1 MTRHYLDPAPR
12 SYSSAVMLLRRG
24 ELKPDDPA
32 RLGKP
37 DLETWLLNDAAD
49 ETDLLEL
56 FQAFAWRMVAA
67 GLPVQRVGLS
77 IGTLHPQLVGYSW
90 NWNSDDGY
98 CDELEVEERVLT
110 TDAYRLNP
118 IFQVIEHGEPFR
130 SRTDLA
136 DGAQQSPLMTELAEQ
151 GIVEYAALPLPAGSN
166 VHNAVTIATKQPGGF
181 SDAQFADINHYLR
194 LLALHVQKHI
204 ALRIS
209 ENIVTTYLGAAAGD
223 QVLRGSIKRGSGQP
237 IDAIIWASDMRGFTD
252 LAAQL
257 TERDMIAVLD
267 AYFDRLAGS
276 VMTHGGEVLKFIGDG
291 LLAVFPFS
299 RFGSEHDAATA
310 AITAAQDALCVLDQ
324 LNKDESQ
331 LSDIDGWRPLRTG
344 IALHRGEV
352 FFGNVGAPERLDF
365 TVIGRAVNA
374 VSRVEGLCKPLGR
387 PILITQP
394 VADLLSLPLDDLG
407 EHTLRGFTEP
417 VSIYAPQGGPSNPGT

>member
-1 MTRHYLDPAPR
+1 MTRQHLDPAPR
-12 SYSSAVMLLRRG
+12 SYTSGVMLRRRG
-24 ELKPDDPA
+24 EVKAADAA
-32 RLGKP
+32 RLGEP
-37 DLETWLLNDAAD
+37 DLETWLLNEAAD
-49 ETDLLEL
+49 EDDLLAL

-90 NWNSDDGY
+90 NWNSDDGF
-98 CDELEVEERVLT
+98 CDELEVEERVLAS
-110 TDAYRLNP
+110 DAYRLNP
-118 IFQVIEHGEPFR
+118 IFQVIDRGEPFR
-130 SRTDLA
+130 ARTDMSDVA
-136 DGAQQSPLMTELAEQ
+136 DLSPLLMELAEQ
-151 GIVEYAALPLPAGSN
+151 GILEYAALPMPAGSN
-166 VHNAVTIATKQPGGF
+166 VHNAVTIATKQAGGF
-181 SDAQFADINHYLR
+181 TEAEFTEINHYLR

-209 ENIVTTYLGAAAGD
+209 ENIVTTYLGSAAGH
-223 QVLRGSIKRGSGQP
+223 QVLHGSIKHGSGQP

-252 LAAQL
+252 LAARL

-276 VMTHGGEVLKFIGDG
+276 VMAEGGEVLKFIGDG

-299 RFGSEHDAATA
+299 RFDSEGDAASA
-310 AITAAQDALCVLDQ
+310 AVTAAQDALSVLER
-324 LNKDESQ
+324 LNEDEGQ
-331 LSDIDGWRPLRTG
+331 LSDIEGWRPLKTG

-374 VSRVEGLCKPLGR
+374 VSRVEGLCKSLDR

-394 VADLLSLPLDDLG
+394 VADLIDLPLDELG
-407 EHTLRGFTEP
+407 DHALRGFAEP
-417 VSIYAPQGGPSNPGT
+417 VAIYAPRAP

>member
-1 MTRHYLDPAPR
+1 MTRRHLDPAPR
-12 SYSSAVMLLRRG
+12 SYAPGVLLRRRG
-24 ELKPDDPA
+24 ELRPDDVA
-32 RLGKP
+32 RLGEP

-49 ETDLLEL
+49 EDDLLAL
-56 FQAFAWRMVAA
+56 FQAFAWRMAA
-67 GLPVQRVGLS
+67 ADLPVQRVGLS

-90 NWNSDDGY
+90 NWNSDDGF
-98 CDELEVEERVLT
+98 CDELEVEERVLAS
-110 TDAYRLNP
+110 DAYRLNP
-118 IFQVIEHGEPFR
+118 IFQVIDRGEPFR
-130 SRTDLA
+130 ARTDVGDA
-136 DGAQQSPLMTELAEQ
+136 NQSPLMKELAGQ
-151 GIVEYAALPLPAGSN
+151 GIVEYAALPMPAGSN

-181 SDAQFADINHYLR
+181 TDAEFTAINHYLR

-209 ENIVTTYLGAAAGD
+209 ENIVTTYLGSAAGR
-223 QVLRGSIKRGSGQP
+223 QVLHGSIKHGSGQP

-252 LAAQL
+252 LAARL
-257 TERDMIAVLD
+257 SERDMIAVLD

-276 VMTHGGEVLKFIGDG
+276 VMAEGGEVLKFIGDG

-299 RFGSEHDAATA
+299 RFASEGDAASA
-310 AITAAQDALCVLDQ
+310 AIAAAQNALRVLDE
-324 LNKDESQ
+324 LNVDDGQ

-374 VSRVEGLCKPLGR
+374 VSRVEGLCKTLGR

-394 VADLLSLPLDDLG
+394 VADLLDLPLDDLG
-407 EHTLRGFTEP
+407 EHALRGFMEP
-417 VSIYAPQGGPSNPGT
+417 VAIFAPRDGLVGS

>member
-1 MTRHYLDPAPR
+1 MTRRYLDPAPR
-12 SYSSAVMLLRRG
+12 SYTSGVLLRRRG
-24 ELKPDDPA
+24 EMNADAAA

-49 ETDLLEL
+49 EDDLLAL

-90 NWNSDDGY
+90 NWNSDDGF
-98 CDELEVEERVLT
+98 CDELEVEERVLAS
-110 TDAYRLNP
+110 DAYRLNP
-118 IFQVIEHGEPFR
+118 IFQVIDRGEPFR
-130 SRTDLA
+130 ARTDVTDSA
-136 DGAQQSPLMTELAEQ
+136 NQSPLMKELAGQ

-181 SDAQFADINHYLR
+181 TDAQFLAINHYLR

-209 ENIVTTYLGAAAGD
+209 QNIVTTYLGSAAGG
-223 QVLRGSIKRGSGQP
+223 QVLHGSIKRGSGQP

-252 LAAQL
+252 LAARL

-276 VMTHGGEVLKFIGDG
+276 VMAEGGEVLKFIGDG

-299 RFGSEHDAATA
+299 RFSRERDAATA
-310 AITAAQDALCVLDQ
+310 AITAAQDAMRVLDD
-324 LNKDESQ
+324 LNEDEGQ
-331 LSDIDGWRPLRTG
+331 LSDIEGWRPLRTG

-374 VSRVEGLCKPLGR
+374 VSRVEGLCKSLGR
-387 PILITQP
+387 PILITKP
-394 VADLLSLPLDDLG
+394 VADLIDMPLDDLG
-407 EHTLRGFTEP
+407 EHELRGFAEP
-417 VSIYAPQGGPSNPGT
+417 LAIFAPRVR

>member
-1 MTRHYLDPAPR
+1 MTRRQLDPAPR
-12 SYSSAVMLLRRG
+12 RYTSGVMLRRRG
-24 ELKPDDPA
+24 EARPDDVA

-37 DLETWLLNDAAD
+37 DLETWLLNEAAD
-49 ETDLLEL
+49 EDDLLAL

-90 NWNSDDGY
+90 NWNSADGF
-98 CDELEVEERVLT
+98 CDELEVDESVLAS
-110 TDAYRLNP
+110 DAYRLNP
-118 IFQVIEHGEPFR
+118 IFQVIDRGEPFR
-130 SRTDLA
+130 ARTDIG
-136 DGAQQSPLMTELAEQ
+136 DGANQSPLLKELAEQ
-151 GIVEYAALPLPAGSN
+151 GIVEYAALPMPAGSN

-181 SDAQFADINHYLR
+181 TDAEFTAINHYLR

-209 ENIVTTYLGAAAGD
+209 ENIVTTYLGSAAGR
-223 QVLRGSIKRGSGQP
+223 QVLHGSIKHGSGQP

-252 LAAQL
+252 LAARL

-276 VMTHGGEVLKFIGDG
+276 VMAEGGEVLKFIGDG

-299 RFGSEHDAATA
+299 RFVSEGDAASA
-310 AITAAQDALCVLDQ
+310 AVSAAQDALSVLEQ
-324 LNKDESQ
+324 LNEDESQ
-331 LSDIDGWRPLRTG
+331 LSDVDGWRPLKTG

-374 VSRVEGLCKPLGR
+374 VSRVEGLCKSLDR
-387 PILITQP
+387 PILITQR
-394 VADLLSLPLDDLG
+394 VADLIDLPLDDLG
-407 EHTLRGFTEP
+407 AHALRGFAEP
-417 VSIYAPQGGPSNPGT
+417 LAIYAPQAR